1 MLKLKLQ
8 YFGHLMWKA
17 DSLERP
23 WFWEDWRQEDK
34 GTTEDEMA
42 GWHHWLDGRKSELT
56 PGVGDGQGGM
66 ACYNSWGRKSRT
78 RLSDWTE
85 LNWRISTQV
94 KEWLPSNY
102 VCLCVLIC
110 VWLFVT
116 PWTEAYRAPLSME
129 FSRQENW
136 GRLPLPPPGDLLDPG
151 IEPMS
156 PASLAL
162 VGGFFTTTP
171 PN

>member
-1 MLKLKLQ
+1 MVKNPLGNAGEAGDSGLIPGREDWSPRRGNGTPLQ
-8 YFGHLMWKA
+8 Y
-17 DSLERP
+17 SCLE
-23 WFWEDWRQEDK
+23 
-34 GTTEDEMA
+34 
-42 GWHHWLDGRKSELT
+42 
-56 PGVGDGQGGM
+56 
-66 ACYNSWGRKSRT
+66 NSMDRGAWQATVQRVAKSRT

-156 PASLAL
+156 PASRAL